1 MARRKVE
8 LALAILIASCLLW
21 ISAGTARARDG
32 TAVSSTITP
41 STECAFL
48 YGTKLPGLPKN
59 AVPTEILHSCVDGV
73 CVEHVTEEG
82 QTKCHYAR
90 GATLTLGCER
100 SAKAALAEVNK
111 QLRKGYKRIQVG
123 ADVAGIVYS
132 SKAAA
137 VIMAF
142 HKDVIMFNMSASS
155 DDNPNPTWP
164 GVRQDVITGARNL
177 TKYLRK
183 VNTNC

>member
-100 SAKAALAEVNK
+100 SVKAAPRAYICAEK
-111 QLRKGYKRIQVG
+111 HG
-123 ADVAGIVYS
+123 
-132 SKAAA
+132 
-137 VIMAF
+137 
-142 HKDVIMFNMSASS
+142 
-155 DDNPNPTWP
+155 
-164 GVRQDVITGARNL
+164 
-177 TKYLRK
+177 K
-183 VNTNC
+183 VV